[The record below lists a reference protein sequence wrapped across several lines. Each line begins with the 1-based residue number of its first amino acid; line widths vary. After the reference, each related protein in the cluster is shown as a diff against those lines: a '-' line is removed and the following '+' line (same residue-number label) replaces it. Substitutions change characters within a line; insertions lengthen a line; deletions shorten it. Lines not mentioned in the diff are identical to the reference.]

1 MRIVHTSD
9 WHIGKMVNG
18 LSMLD
23 DQKYIIEQI
32 INFLVEQQAE
42 LLIIAGDLYDR
53 SIPPTEAVALLDDAL
68 YRITTQAG
76 IPVIAVSG
84 NHDSPQRLAFAS
96 RLYENAGLYIE
107 GVYNKEIRKITL
119 TDEFGRVNFFCL
131 PYIEPAI
138 VRADFPQSKIH
149 SYDDAMRAV
158 IEYNLPRIDTAERN
172 VIITHGFF
180 SYLKNPNDVIRSDSE
195 ITLGG
200 SDLID
205 AKYLEIFDYAA
216 LGHLHRPQKTGPE
229 KIRYSGSP
237 LKYSVSESSG
247 AKSIT
252 TLVLREKNDLSIKH
266 FELAPLHNMRVIQG
280 SFEALCGTAS
290 LGEGKN
296 DYVYAKLSDDSL
308 IPGAMEKLRCVYP
321 NIIGLELVGRQHENE
336 ASLAAAAVKAKEPS
350 VLFDEFYTAVKGD
363 EITKERMKIAKEL
376 FNELKGGE
384 F

>member
-149 SYDDAMRAV
+149 S
-158 IEYNLPRIDTAERN
+158 
-172 VIITHGFF
+172 
-180 SYLKNPNDVIRSDSE
+180 
-195 ITLGG
+195 
-200 SDLID
+200 
-205 AKYLEIFDYAA
+205 
-216 LGHLHRPQKTGPE
+216 
-229 KIRYSGSP
+229 
-237 LKYSVSESSG
+237 
-247 AKSIT
+247 
-252 TLVLREKNDLSIKH
+252 
-266 FELAPLHNMRVIQG
+266 
-280 SFEALCGTAS
+280 
-290 LGEGKN
+290 
-296 DYVYAKLSDDSL
+296 
-308 IPGAMEKLRCVYP
+308 
-321 NIIGLELVGRQHENE
+321 
-336 ASLAAAAVKAKEPS
+336 
-350 VLFDEFYTAVKGD
+350 
-363 EITKERMKIAKEL
+363 
-376 FNELKGGE
+376 
-384 F
+384 